1 MKKFRIRILIVGI
14 AATLTMFYACSKN
27 FLEKAPLGSLDESTL
42 ATKAGVDGLLIGAYH
57 MLSEFGGAGGGW
69 QTAASNWVYGGVA
82 SDDAYKGSDPGDQPD
97 IVPIETYTSNASNGY
112 FNQKWQAVYDAVQRC
127 NSVLRVMAK
136 ASDISDADKKK
147 IGAEARFLR
156 AHFHFEAKKMWNK
169 VPYIDES
176 ITYAAGNFNVPND
189 KDIWPNIEADFQYAI
204 DNLPATQ
211 TAVGRANKWAA
222 MAYLA
227 KVYMF
232 EKQYAKALP
241 LLNNVIAN
249 GVTASGK
256 KYALVNFSDNFNAE
270 TKNSAEAVFSVQQS
284 VNDNSNGNNG
294 GWGDVLNFPYNG
306 GPGGCCG
313 FYQPSQSLVNSY
325 KVDPI
330 TGLPLLDT
338 WNSTPDVKNDQGLK
352 STDPFTPETGPLDPR
367 LDWTVGRRG
376 LPYLDWGNHPGN
388 DWIRDQNNGGPYSPK
403 KNVYYKRQEGSLT
416 DKSFWTNGV
425 TANNYTFIRFADVL
439 LWAAECEVEVGSLVN
454 AMNYVNQVRSRAA
467 DPNGWVKNSS
477 GSPAANYMVG
487 LYLVFPDQ
495 AYARKA
501 VRFERKLE
509 LAMEGHRHF
518 DLVRYGTAA
527 TELNAYMAKEK
538 QYRTYFNG
546 KSFTAGVSEYFPIPQ
561 SQIDLSKATL
571 KQNPGY

>member
-1 MKKFRIRILIVGI
+1 M
-14 AATLTMFYACSKN
+14 
-27 FLEKAPLGSLDESTL
+27 
-42 ATKAGVDGLLIGAYH
+42 
-57 MLSEFGGAGGGW
+57 
-69 QTAASNWVYGGVA
+69 
-82 SDDAYKGSDPGDQPD
+82 
-97 IVPIETYTSNASNGY
+97 
-112 FNQKWQAVYDAVQRC
+112 
-127 NSVLRVMAK
+127 
-136 ASDISDADKKK
+136 
-147 IGAEARFLR
+147 
-156 AHFHFEAKKMWNK
+156 
-169 VPYIDES
+169 
-176 ITYAAGNFNVPND
+176 
-189 KDIWPNIEADFQYAI
+189 
-204 DNLPATQ
+204 
-211 TAVGRANKWAA
+211 
-222 MAYLA
+222 
-227 KVYMF
+227 
-232 EKQYAKALP
+232 
-241 LLNNVIAN
+241 
-249 GVTASGK
+249 
-256 KYALVNFSDNFNAE
+256 
-270 TKNSAEAVFSVQQS
+270 
-284 VNDNSNGNNG
+284 
-294 GWGDVLNFPYNG
+294 NFPYNG

-338 WNSTPDVKNDQGLK
+338 WNSTDVKNDQGLK

-388 DWIRDQNNGGPYSPK
+388 DWIRDQNNGGPYAPK

-425 TANNYTFIRFADVL
+425 TANNYTIIRFADVL
-439 LWAAECEVEVGSLVN
+439 LWAAECEVEIGSLVN

-467 DPNGWVKNSS
+467 NPNGWVKNSS

-561 SQIDLSKATL
+561 SQIDLSKGTL